1 MLDLLL
7 TLPQAQPV
15 QMQIAQQYR
24 QNAEPLEAMLTRF
37 LTNKGHSWRSLPEE
51 AIVTPFDER
60 TPSRQ
65 TPGLWY
71 RTAKDGIIHYLM
83 FSTTGT
89 AGLEL
94 STGERLT
101 GTFIVQTFQIELFS
115 KMVKSGNVYVIN
127 PQNTTGGLGSIQ
139 AQTGTTIHQLADEF
153 IQKLK
158 QKNIYFEP
166 VNTPFTE
173 ILIQ

>member
-7 TLPQAQPV
+7 TLQQAQPV
-15 QMQIAQQYR
+15 PIAQQYR
-24 QNAEPLEAMLTRF
+24 QKAEPLEAMLTRF
-37 LTNKGHSWRSLPEE
+37 LTNKGYSWRSLPEE
-51 AIVTPFDER
+51 AIVTPFEER
-60 TPSRQ
+60 SPSRQ

-71 RTAKDGIIHYLM
+71 RAAQNGIIHYLM
-83 FSTTGT
+83 FSTPGT

-101 GTFIVQTFQIELFS
+101 GNVIVQTFQFELFS
-115 KMVKSGNVYVIN
+115 RMVKSSNVYVIN
-127 PQNTTGGLGSIQ
+127 PQSTTDGLGSIHL
-139 AQTGTTIHQLADEF
+139 QTGTAIHQLADEF
-153 IQKLK
+153 IQNLQ

-173 ILIQ
+173 MLRQ

>member
-1 MLDLLL
+1 MFDLLL
-7 TLPQAQPV
+7 ILQQAQPV
-15 QMQIAQQYR
+15 QIAQQYR

-37 LTNKGHSWRSLPEE
+37 LTNKGYSWRSIPEE
-51 AIVTPFDER
+51 AIVTPFGER

-83 FSTTGT
+83 FSTPGT

-101 GTFIVQTFQIELFS
+101 GTVIVQTFQIELFS
-115 KMVKSGNVYVIN
+115 KIVKSSNVYVIN
-127 PQNTTGGLGSIQ
+127 PQSTTGGLGSIQ
-139 AQTGTTIHQLADEF
+139 VQTGTTIHRLADEF
-153 IQKLK
+153 IQDLK

-173 ILIQ
+173 ILRQ